1 MRSAPPCGGPVWRG
15 SQTEVAPDEVRGR
28 LRGRVAQLAMMA
40 AYRASWPALQRL
52 LPLLVELGEAGAVE
66 DLRQI
71 AVYIA
76 VTTRNAED
84 WTRFAA
90 VVRQQVPGGAELMTK
105 TEEML
110 EVVTRVKEQEA
121 RQKGRQEGERKGRQE
136 GELKGQ
142 VKGQVKTIEGFL
154 RHAVPWSTIEAATGI
169 DRTTFQRLKQQID
182 RNGAN

>member
-1 MRSAPPCGGPVWRG
+1 
-15 SQTEVAPDEVRGR
+15 
-28 LRGRVAQLAMMA
+28 MMA

-136 GELKGQ
+136 GELKGRQ
-142 VKGQVKTIEGFL
+142 EGELKGQVKTIEGFL